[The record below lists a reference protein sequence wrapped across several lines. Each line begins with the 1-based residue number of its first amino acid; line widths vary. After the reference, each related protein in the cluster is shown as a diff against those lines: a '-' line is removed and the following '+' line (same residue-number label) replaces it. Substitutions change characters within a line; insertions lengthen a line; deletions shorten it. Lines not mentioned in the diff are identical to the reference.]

1 MLFGGIGNESFAN
14 PGSGGRIVLFIS
26 FAGSMNKWVFP
37 DAAVDQLSSATP
49 LAVADK
55 SKLSLL
61 DLFMGI
67 HGGVLGETC
76 ALAIVLGLIYLV
88 ATKTISIAIPA
99 SYVGSMF
106 VFYLIATHSVHE
118 ALVAVLSGGLL
129 FGAVFMATDYVTSPF
144 TLKGKLV
151 YGVALGIVTFA
162 IRYWGSYTE
171 GVSFALLFMNL
182 WVPYIN
188 DLTRQTPVWLHQAC
202 KESKGGCWQM
212 SKSSNWESTI
222 KPIVVLSVISLIAS
236 LLLALVNGMTAPV
249 IAENT
254 KRTTLAA
261 YVGVLPSVSDASELE
276 EVTDYTTA
284 GITGVVKAP
293 DGSTAIKAE
302 EKGFDGGILTVIMG
316 FDANGAETGIW
327 VDASTQTKGI
337 GSNVSS
343 DDFLAQF
350 DGMDGTQN
358 IVMNQD
364 YDAYSGATISSTAL
378 FAAINDCVNCYN
390 ELA

>member
-1 MLFGGIGNESFAN
+1 MTDRKLLVSAGPHVRGGASTTSVMGDVLIALLPAVVASVLVFGTRALLLEVVCVAASILFEYLFRKITKRTNTISDLSAAVTGLLLAMNLPAGFPIWMAIVGCFVAIVIVKQLFGGIGMNFAN
-14 PGSGGRIVLFIS
+14 PALVGRIVLFIS
-26 FAGSMNKWVFP
+26 FASSMNNWVFP

-76 ALAIVLGLIYLV
+76 ALAIVLGLVYLV

-106 VFYLIATHSVHE
+106 VFYLIATRDLHA
-118 ALVAVLSGGLL
+118 ALAAVLSGGLL

-188 DLTRQTPVWLHQAC
+188 DLTRQTPYGYVKPAKKA
-202 KESKGGCWQM
+202 KE
-212 SKSSNWESTI
+212 
-222 KPIVVLSVISLIAS
+222 
-236 LLLALVNGMTAPV
+236 
-249 IAENT
+249 
-254 KRTTLAA
+254 
-261 YVGVLPSVSDASELE
+261 
-276 EVTDYTTA
+276 
-284 GITGVVKAP
+284 
-293 DGSTAIKAE
+293 
-302 EKGFDGGILTVIMG
+302 
-316 FDANGAETGIW
+316 GA
-327 VDASTQTKGI
+327 DK
-337 GSNVSS
+337 
-343 DDFLAQF
+343 
-350 DGMDGTQN
+350 
-358 IVMNQD
+358 
-364 YDAYSGATISSTAL
+364 
-378 FAAINDCVNCYN
+378 
-390 ELA
+390 

>member
-1 MLFGGIGNESFAN
+1 MTDYKNLKLIASSSPHIRSKDNTRSIMLDVIIALLPALVMSIYVFGVRALTMVLVSVAACVFWEWAYRKLLKKPQSIGDLSAVVTGILLAFVCPPTTPVWMLIIGGFFSIVVVKQLYGGIGCNFVN
-14 PGSGGRIVLFIS
+14 PALVGRIVLFIS
-26 FAGSMNKWVFP
+26 FASSMNNWVFP

-76 ALAIVLGLIYLV
+76 ALAIVLGLVYLV

-106 VFYLIATHSVHE
+106 VFYLIATRDLHA
-118 ALVAVLSGGLL
+118 ALAAVLSGGLL

-188 DLTRQTPVWLHQAC
+188 DLTRQTPYGYVKPAKKA
-202 KESKGGCWQM
+202 KE
-212 SKSSNWESTI
+212 
-222 KPIVVLSVISLIAS
+222 
-236 LLLALVNGMTAPV
+236 
-249 IAENT
+249 
-254 KRTTLAA
+254 
-261 YVGVLPSVSDASELE
+261 
-276 EVTDYTTA
+276 
-284 GITGVVKAP
+284 
-293 DGSTAIKAE
+293 
-302 EKGFDGGILTVIMG
+302 
-316 FDANGAETGIW
+316 GA
-327 VDASTQTKGI
+327 DK
-337 GSNVSS
+337 
-343 DDFLAQF
+343 
-350 DGMDGTQN
+350 
-358 IVMNQD
+358 
-364 YDAYSGATISSTAL
+364 
-378 FAAINDCVNCYN
+378 
-390 ELA
+390 